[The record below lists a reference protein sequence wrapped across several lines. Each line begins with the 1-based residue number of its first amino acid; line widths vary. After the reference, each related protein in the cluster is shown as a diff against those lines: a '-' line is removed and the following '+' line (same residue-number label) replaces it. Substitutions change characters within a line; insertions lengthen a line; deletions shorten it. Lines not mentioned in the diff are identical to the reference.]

1 MWSDCKNLLDVKVS
15 QFLKNC
21 SYNCSKKHVN
31 NHKVILMEGSFS
43 SFLRVQKYLYVEIMW
58 VILAI
63 DLAWSKDLKCIWLKC
78 DSSLLCQTFSSFNLI
93 PWSLRGRWRKCVK
106 ICKEVEFKV
115 SHIFREENQLVQ
127 SCLSCLGSICHLFLS
142 WIWPSPPIVLYLSLF
157 FSNMFHVIAY
167 DCWYLKYQPSWDVK
181 VHNDVWYKF
190 K

>member
-1 MWSDCKNLLDVKVS
+1 LWSDYKNLLVVKVS

-31 NHKVILMEGSFS
+31 NHKVILMVIWEFPHINWVKVNTDGVVRGCSSFSACADIFYCNRSEYIGSFS

-63 DLAWSKDLKCIWLKC
+63 DLAWSKNFRCIWLEC

-115 SHIFREENQLVQ
+115 SLIFREENHYADKLT
-127 SCLSCLGSICHLFLS
+127 LLGLENK
-142 WIWPSPPIVLYLSLF
+142 LYF
-157 FSNMFHVIAY
+157 KWY
-167 DCWYLKYQPSWDVK
+167 DRFTCCY
-181 VHNDVWYKF
+181 
-190 K
+190 